1 MPRRSE
7 TRSRNYTVQELKKLD
22 WNLKH
27 PSRGGNV
34 LEENEIFNFDERYK
48 ELLRLDKPDYLLF
61 KDNEPVAIIEC
72 KSDKIKFNEGISDA
86 KYYVKLLNKKYFNIK
101 FFIVVAGNGEEGA
114 TVRNFYYSSGKWKT
128 IEANNFPITHILSF
142 EQLKFIENNKK
153 PSIDLKIPSEL
164 EFYSIAEK
172 INSIFHEA
180 KVNKSDRAVY
190 LGAIVLAI
198 SHGEIDT
205 RPSVI
210 LRQIN
215 ANVEAELEKH
225 NKRDLINIFKL
236 RGSSQKLKKKLP
248 LIFHNLDKINIRAL
262 MNSDVDILGKFFETF
277 LRYGNDA
284 KELGIVFTPRH
295 IVNFMIEL
303 IDVNQNDTVYDPACG
318 TGGFLVSSFMKMK
331 NMVGNNRQALKKIS
345 TEKILGVDSEDSGK
359 IPALAIVNMIFRG
372 DGKSNIYNESCFE
385 TAKFKDKK
393 INKILLN
400 PPYAQ
405 EDEKEVDF
413 IDHSLN
419 TLEPGG
425 LFCSVFTY
433 AVLSEKNS
441 AQWRKNLLL
450 NHTVEAVFSLPTDLF
465 YPTSANTL
473 IMVARAKVP
482 HKGKIL
488 FCRINNDGF
497 KIYRK
502 KRIEIDG
509 SELPEALKLFKIKNV
524 DPNKCKFSGFSNFI
538 ELDKSDDLCE
548 LVPEAYLENKKFSK
562 DQITNE
568 VEKLLLEFGSF
579 KIKYLKELKKI
590 KKNEKN

>member
-1 MPRRSE
+1 MTTRSE
-7 TRSRNYTVQELKKLD
+7 TRSRNYTIEELKKLD
-22 WNLKH
+22 WDLKH

-34 LEENEIFNFDERYK
+34 LEENEIFNFDERFK
-48 ELLRLDKPDYLLF
+48 DALKLDKPDYVLF
-61 KDNEPVAIIEC
+61 KENKPVAIIEC
-72 KSDKIKFNEGISDA
+72 KSDKLKFNEGLSDA
-86 KYYVKLLNKKYFNIK
+86 KYYAKLLNKKYFNIK
-101 FFIVVAGNGEEGA
+101 FLIIVAGNNEEGA
-114 TVRNFYYSSGKWKT
+114 TVRNYYFSNEKWTEIK
-128 IEANNFPITHILSF
+128 ANNFPITQIISF
-142 EQLKFIENNKK
+142 EQLNFIQNNKK
-153 PSIDLKIPSEL
+153 PSIDLKIPNEL
-164 EFYSIAEK
+164 DFYNIAEK

-190 LGAIVLAI
+190 LGSIVLAL
-198 SHGEIDT
+198 SHGDIDT

-236 RGSSQKLKKKLP
+236 RGSSQKLKQKLP

-262 MNSDVDILGKFFETF
+262 MNSDADILGKFFETF

-303 IDVNQNDTVYDPACG
+303 IDVNPNDTVYDPTCG
-318 TGGFLVSSFMKMK
+318 TGGFLVSAFIRMK
-331 NMVGNNRQALKKIS
+331 NMIGNNNQALKKIK
-345 TEKILGVDSEDSGK
+345 TERILGVDSEESGK

-372 DGKSNIYNESCFE
+372 DGKSNIFNESCFD
-385 TAKFKDKK
+385 TTKFRDKK

-419 TLEPGG
+419 ILEPGG

-441 AQWRKNLLL
+441 AKWRKNLLL
-450 NHTVEAVFSLPTDLF
+450 NHKIEAVISLPTDLF
-465 YPTSANTL
+465 YPTSANTV

-482 HKGKIL
+482 HSGKIL
-488 FCRINNDGF
+488 FCKINNDGF

-502 KRIEIDG
+502 KRVEIDG
-509 SELPEALKLFKIKNV
+509 SELPEALKLFKTKDV
-524 DPNKCKFSGFSNFI
+524 DPHKCNIEGFSNYV
-538 ELDKSDDLCE
+538 ELDKDDETCE
-548 LVPEAYLENKKFSK
+548 LVPEAYLENKKYSRE
-562 DQITNE
+562 QINDH
-568 VEKLLLEFGSF
+568 VERLILEFGSF
-579 KIKYLKELKKI
+579 KMKNFKELRKI
-590 KKNEKN
+590 KKNEKA